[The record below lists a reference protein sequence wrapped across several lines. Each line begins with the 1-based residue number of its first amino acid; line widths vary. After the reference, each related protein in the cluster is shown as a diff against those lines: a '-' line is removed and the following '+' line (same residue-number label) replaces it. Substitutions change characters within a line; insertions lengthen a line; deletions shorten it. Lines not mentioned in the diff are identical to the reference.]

1 MTFSPAQERCECVY
15 IDRSK
20 LLYGEEGSYRN
31 NSQLTTM
38 NEERTVHDSS
48 GPESPRARPT
58 KNKRRPRFIRKVICQ
73 VCGDDANDHEH
84 YGGVACYACKV
95 VPN

>member
-1 MTFSPAQERCECVY
+1 
-15 IDRSK
+15 
-20 LLYGEEGSYRN
+20 
-31 NSQLTTM
+31 M

-95 VPN
+95 MIFREVNSQMPIAKVRFL